1 MNQGKQLIWSTQKY
15 AIYNNQLTKLHEFY
29 EDGLF
34 NKAFSTF
41 DKAYKHSMKV
51 RGLKY
56 WKRY

>member
-1 MNQGKQLIWSTQKY
+1 MSQGRQLVWSTQKY
-15 AIYNNQLTKLHEFY
+15 AIYNNPITKQHDFY

-34 NKAFSTF
+34 IDDFSTF

-56 WKRY
+56 